1 VAKCGSCGY
10 DVVTTF
16 RPTSEFFG
24 PTIDWWW
31 ETLRALEI

>member
-16 RPTSEFFG
+16 RFTSEFFG
-24 PTIDWWW
+24 PTIDW
-31 ETLRALEI
+31 